1 MQCVAHN
8 IIQYHLIV
16 YHTESPG
23 IESDVHR
30 FIQQYGISAE
40 EYQEPL
46 LALALERLQHLRST
60 APRRQ
65 ALAGAPLGEQARV
78 QQGNGFGDDYD
89 DEEEEDDEEEDALE
103 EGNEGGWGDGET
115 HQSESPAPTSPSPR
129 VEEKASRPSIEKKKN
144 LEKRDELTRPPPIEH
159 TRSTISRVDDDVKVE
174 GIGQVK
180 SRGKS
185 SIDQVKED
193 EDWAEEDAEHDMLPN
208 AAASMPRPKSAPPQQ
223 TPQQRGRGIKLG
235 SLSLTIPSGK
245 AKIAVEFP
253 YYTLDTRDTLA
264 EAAEALVRRYKMG
277 VYVWIYIG
285 IYVYIYK

>member
-1 MQCVAHN
+1 
-8 IIQYHLIV
+8 V

-40 EYQEPL
+40 DYQEPL
-46 LALALERLQHLRST
+46 LALALQRLQHLRSA

-208 AAASMPRPKSAPPQQ
+208 AAPSMPRPKSAPPQQ
-223 TPQQRGRGIKLG
+223 SEAREPSRPIANGKSPKKALHLAQKSPIFYPPEPYIHVTDSLKLDRDWRG
-235 SLSLTIPSGK
+235 LSLQ
-245 AKIAVEFP
+245 
-253 YYTLDTRDTLA
+253 
-264 EAAEALVRRYKMG
+264 
-277 VYVWIYIG
+277 
-285 IYVYIYK
+285 